1 MTETPEL
8 PENEKQK
15 LISLGQA
22 VIKTEASAVSD
33 LLPRIDDNFA
43 LACSFMLH
51 CKGRIVVT
59 GMGKSGHIGNKIAAT
74 LASTGSPSF
83 FVHPGEASHGD
94 LGMIT
99 PQDVVLAM
107 SNSGETGELVTI
119 VPIIKRLGVPLISMT
134 GNPSSTLATEA
145 DVALDISVAKEAC
158 PLGLAP
164 TASTTATLAMG
175 DALAVALLEARDF
188 TEEDFARSH
197 PGGSLGRRLL
207 IHVKD
212 IMHSGDAIP
221 MVGHNASLTDAL
233 MEMTDKTLGMTAVID
248 DDKKLLGI
256 FTDGDL
262 RRTFDQNIDIR
273 NAMVKEVFR
282 KGCVTVTPHML
293 AAEALQL
300 MQKKMINA
308 LLVVDENDTLVGA
321 LNMHDMLRAGVV

>member
-1 MTETPEL
+1 MTENTDL
-8 PENEKQK
+8 PESEKQK

-22 VIKTEASAVSD
+22 VIKTEATAVSD
-33 LLPRIDDNFA
+33 LLSRIDDNFA
-43 LACSFMLH
+43 LACNFMLH

-74 LASTGSPSF
+74 LASTGSPAF

-99 PQDVVLAM
+99 SQDVVLAM

-134 GNPSSTLATEA
+134 GNPDSTLATEA

-175 DALAVALLEARDF
+175 DALAVALLEARGF

-207 IHVKD
+207 IHVND
-212 IMHSGDAIP
+212 IMHSGAAIP
-221 MVGHNASLTDAL
+221 MVNHNASITDAL
-233 MEMTDKTLGMTAVID
+233 MEMTDKTLGMTAIID
-248 DDKKLLGI
+248 ENKKLLGI

-262 RRTFDQNIDIR
+262 RRTFDQKIDIT
-273 NAMVKEVFR
+273 NAMVKDVFQE
-282 KGCVTVTPHML
+282 GCVTVRPNML

-321 LNMHDMLRAGVV
+321 LNMHE

>member
-1 MTETPEL
+1 MTEKPAL
-8 PENEKQK
+8 SNEDRDK

-22 VIKTEASAVSD
+22 VIKTEAQAVSD
-33 LLPRIDDNFA
+33 LLPRIDNSFA
-43 LACSFMLH
+43 QACNFMLH

-74 LASTGSPSF
+74 LASTGSPAF

-119 VPIIKRLGVPLISMT
+119 VPIIKRLGAPLISMT
-134 GNPSSTLATEA
+134 GNTNSTLATEA
-145 DVALDISVAKEAC
+145 DVALDISVAQEAC

-175 DALAVALLEARDF
+175 DALAVALLEARGF

-207 IHVKD
+207 VHVSD
-212 IMHSGDAIP
+212 IMHHGDEIP
-221 MVGHNASLTDAL
+221 SVYQDASLSEAL
-233 MEMTDKTLGMTAVID
+233 MEITKKTLGMTAIV
-248 DDKKLLGI
+248 DKENTLLGI

-262 RRTFDQNIDIR
+262 RRTLDQGIDIR
-273 NAMVKEVFR
+273 TANVRDVMHQK
-282 KGCVTVTPHML
+282 CVRVSANIL

-300 MQKKMINA
+300 MQSKKINA
-308 LLVVDENDTLVGA
+308 LLVVDDADKLVGA
-321 LNMHDMLRAGVV
+321 LNMHDLLRAGVV